1 MKGSRCRLYG
11 GGRKLAYV
19 ELKERLL
26 SYIHERLANLL
37 RFSRTLIMFKIK
49 SIYDEKCGNKKAM
62 KDTFMSCNNLLRQ
75 RKTTI
80 AQKDPSHVTG
90 KFVGYVMHVRRLTMK
105 ENYSPNCVIP
115 MDEAAV

>member
-1 MKGSRCRLYG
+1 
-11 GGRKLAYV
+11 
-19 ELKERLL
+19 
-26 SYIHERLANLL
+26 
-37 RFSRTLIMFKIK
+37 MFKIK

-80 AQKDPSHVTG
+80 AQKDPSHLTG

-105 ENYSPNCVIP
+105 ENYPPNCVIP